1 MALPKGWLPTVGS
14 ARGDCALMGTGEGMC
29 LGLGSGSVFGIKLE
43 IKVKVG
49 VSVRSELGVR
59 IGMRGD

>member
-1 MALPKGWLPTVGS
+1 
-14 ARGDCALMGTGEGMC
+14 MGTGEGIC
-29 LGLGSGSVFGIKLE
+29 LGLGSGPVFGIKLE